1 MSEIILTLPE
11 LHARQQEIV
20 DNAARFNVL
29 NCGRRF
35 GKNILLHDR
44 VVTALLDGHL
54 VGWGSPTY
62 KNLGDDWRTLVGI
75 LGQIVSGKS
84 EQDHRVEVVTGGVLE
99 MWSLDNPTAIRG
111 RKYHRFIINEAAH
124 APYLMETWNKVIRAT
139 LADYRGDGW
148 FSSTPKGMNDWHTMY
163 STGLGGN
170 DWRAWTFSS
179 YDNPYIDP
187 AELDS
192 IRASTPDAEFRQEYL
207 AEFVQNEGAVFRN
220 LEAALTA
227 PDRQTPEQHAGHTF
241 VAGVDWGRD
250 SDFTVISV
258 GCVECAREIAI
269 DRFNQI
275 DYYFQRQ
282 RIAALHEAWKLRRL
296 LVELNSIG
304 APNFEMLQRDGL
316 PVTGFTTTQTSKTA
330 LIEAFSLALE
340 TGRVKLLNDEAGR
353 SELQAYERT
362 TTANGGSRYSAPAG
376 MHDDTVIA
384 RALMYRAM
392 SETRP
397 GVGTTVKMQRLRQ
410 DYQGLREVFG

>member
-1 MSEIILTLPE
+1 MSRQITLTLPE
-11 LHARQQEIV
+11 LHPKQADIV
-20 DNAARFNVL
+20 RDAARFNVL

-62 KNLGDDWRTLVGI
+62 KNLSEDWRTLVGV
-75 LGQIVSGKS
+75 LGQVASGKS
-84 EQDHRVEVVTGGVLE
+84 EQDHRVETVTGGVLE

-111 RKYHRFIINEAAH
+111 RKYHRFIVNEAAH
-124 APYLMETWNKVIRAT
+124 APYLMDTWNKVIRAT
-139 LADYRGDGW
+139 LADYKGDGW
-148 FSSTPKGMNDWHTMY
+148 LSSTPKGMNDWHTMY
-163 STGLGGN
+163 GMGLAGG
-170 DWRAWTFSS
+170 DWRAWTYTS

-207 AEFVQNEGAVFRN
+207 AEFIQNEGAVFRN

-227 PDRQTPEQHAGHTF
+227 PANQRPGDHQGHTF
-241 VAGVDWGRD
+241 TMGVDWGKD
-250 SDFTVISV
+250 NDFTVLSL
-258 GCVECAREIAI
+258 GCADCACEVAL

-282 RIAALHEAWKLRRL
+282 RIAALCETWKPKRIM
-296 LVELNSIG
+296 VELNSIG

-316 PVTGFTTTQTSKTA
+316 PVTGFTTTQTSKAA

-340 TGRVKLLNDEAGR
+340 TGRVKLLPDEAGR

-362 TTANGGSRYSAPAG
+362 TTANGLSRYSAPSG

-384 RALMYRAM
+384 RALMYRCM
-392 SETRP
+392 SETQP
-397 GVGTTVKMQRLRQ
+397 GLAIKVERLRQ
-410 DYQGLREVFG
+410 DYQQLRTVFG